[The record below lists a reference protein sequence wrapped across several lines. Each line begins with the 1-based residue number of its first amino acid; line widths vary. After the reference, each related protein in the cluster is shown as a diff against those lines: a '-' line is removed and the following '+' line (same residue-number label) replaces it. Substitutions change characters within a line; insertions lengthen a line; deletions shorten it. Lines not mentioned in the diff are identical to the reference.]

1 MSIRNWLRQRR
12 RVDMRDDRWSAG
24 NATVEFALIVPILI
38 ALFIGVWDFGR
49 ALNETA
55 RLASAAYAGAQY
67 GALSGAHAT
76 DTAGIRQAARVDA
89 VDVTG
94 VLEITSAPYCRCP
107 SGAQPACDGTCGAAG
122 QPRMFLRVEATE
134 SFQTLFPYPFVS
146 NPITLRRQAELRV
159 Y

>member
-1 MSIRNWLRQRR
+1 MHIRNWLRQRR

-24 NATVEFALIVPILI
+24 NATVELALIVPILV
-38 ALFIGVWDFGR
+38 ALFVGVWDFGR
-49 ALNETA
+49 ALNQTA

-67 GALSGAHAT
+67 GALSSAHAN

-94 VLEITSAPYCRCP
+94 VLEITPISFSQCP
-107 SGAQPACDGTCGAAG
+107 SGAQAAFDGTCGAAG
-122 QPRMFLRVEATE
+122 EPRLFLRVEVTE

-146 NPITLRRQAELRV
+146 NPITLRRRAELRV